1 VHHADDQGEMSRS
14 SSWQPPRRLA
24 TAVAC
29 VGEDRHVDALLRA
42 ALANRRSL
50 PPIEEFCRVRVVPEA
65 DEVAIYSKNGEQ
77 LASLSYADALELGP
91 QIEQT
96 IAQDGEMWCDARISG
111 TESLSAQ
118 WRMQIW
124 VYFED
129 YATTL

>member
-1 VHHADDQGEMSRS
+1 MSR
-14 SSWQPPRRLA
+14 SSWQPPQRLA

-29 VGEDRHVDALLRA
+29 VGEERHVDALLRA

-50 PPIEEFCRVRVVPEA
+50 PPIEEFCRVRVVPDG
-65 DEVAIYSKNGEQ
+65 DEIGVYSKTGEQ
-77 LASLSYADALELGP
+77 LASLSYADALDLRP
-91 QIEQT
+91 RIEQT
-96 IAQDGEMWCDARISG
+96 IAEEGEMWCDARISG

-129 YATTL
+129 EATIV

>member
-1 VHHADDQGEMSRS
+1 MSH

-29 VGEDRHVDALLRA
+29 VGEEQHVDALLRA

-65 DEVAIYSKNGEQ
+65 DEVRVYAKSGEH
-77 LASLSYADALELGP
+77 LASLSAVDAYELRP
-91 QIEQT
+91 RIEET
-96 IAQDGEMWCDARISG
+96 IAQEGEMWCDARISG
-111 TESLSAQ
+111 TESLAAQ
-118 WRMQIW
+118 WKMQIW

-129 YATTL
+129 YATTV

>member
-77 LASLSYADALELGP
+77 LASLSFVDALELRP
-91 QIEQT
+91 RIEQA

>member
-1 VHHADDQGEMSRS
+1 MSRS

-29 VGEDRHVDALLRA
+29 VGEERHVDALLRA

-65 DEVAIYSKNGEQ
+65 DEVCIYSKNGEQ
-77 LASLSYADALELGP
+77 LASLSSFDALELRP
-91 QIEQT
+91 RIEQA
-96 IAQDGEMWCDARISG
+96 IAEDGDMWCDARISG
-111 TESLSAQ
+111 TESLSSH

-129 YATTL
+129 YAATL

>member
-1 VHHADDQGEMSRS
+1 MSR
-14 SSWQPPRRLA
+14 SSWQPPQRLA

-50 PPIEEFCRVRVVPEA
+50 PPIEEFCRVRVVPDG
-65 DEVAIYSKNGEQ
+65 DEISVYSKTGEQ
-77 LASLSYADALELGP
+77 LASLSYADALELRP
-91 QIEQT
+91 RIEQT
-96 IAQDGEMWCDARISG
+96 IAEEGEMWCDARISG

-129 YATTL
+129 EAAIV